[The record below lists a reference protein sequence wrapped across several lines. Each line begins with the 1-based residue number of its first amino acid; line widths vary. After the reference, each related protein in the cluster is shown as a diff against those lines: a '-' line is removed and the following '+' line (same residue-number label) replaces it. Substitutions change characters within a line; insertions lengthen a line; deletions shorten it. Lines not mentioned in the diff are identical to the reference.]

1 MFVHDRLFCVFCIF
15 FFKQKTAYEMRISD
29 WSSDVCSSDLRRC
42 PEAVE
47 PEVWRGRLAGLG
59 IDIGPAFA
67 GIRRLWRG
75 DDEALAEVRLPDGMT
90 SGAASMHQA
99 LLDACLQVAG
109 GRSEEHTS
117 DLQSL
122 MRITYAVLCLK
133 KKKNNKSTHN
143 STAYLGI

>member
-90 SGAASMHQA
+90 SGAASMHPA
-99 LLDACLQVAG
+99 LPDACLQVAG
-109 GRSEEHTS
+109 RPITGAAPGEALLPNGIERVRLPRDARGGAWGWGQGR
-117 DLQSL
+117 
-122 MRITYAVLCLK
+122 
-133 KKKNNKSTHN
+133 
-143 STAYLGI
+143 